1 MMKYIVKL
9 DYKNF
14 EFDNFE
20 EAGIFASTAKKH
32 WKNYYDHDDSIDVT
46 IEILSED
53 ESKTDD
59 FEVPQAE

>member
-1 MMKYIVKL
+1 MKYIVKL
-9 DYKNF
+9 DYKSF
-14 EFDNFE
+14 EFDDFE

-32 WKNYYDHDDSIDVT
+32 FKSYRDYDSSLDVT

>member
-1 MMKYIVKL
+1 MKYIVKL
-9 DYKNF
+9 DYDAY

-20 EAGIFASTAKKH
+20 EAGIFATTARKH
-32 WKNYYDHDDSIDVT
+32 WKNHRDYEDSLDVT
-46 IEILSED
+46 IEILTED